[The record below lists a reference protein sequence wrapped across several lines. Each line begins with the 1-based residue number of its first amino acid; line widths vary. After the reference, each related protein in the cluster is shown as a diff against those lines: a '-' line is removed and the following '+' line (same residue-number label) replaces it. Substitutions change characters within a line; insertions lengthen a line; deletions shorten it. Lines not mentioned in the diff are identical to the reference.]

1 MTRKR
6 IRENLYIML
15 FQTNFYEDSDHT
27 QQAEIYLEDL
37 SDPDATKKANAEL
50 KDRFEQ
56 VLSHL
61 EEIDK
66 KIEEKSKGWV
76 LSRIAKVDLTIL
88 RLAVF
93 EMVYDEQVPAG
104 VAINEA
110 VELSKKYGTDKSYRF
125 VNGILASIA
134 KELSKEEEQH

>member
-37 SDPDATKKANAEL
+37 SDPDATKKAKAEL

-93 EMVYDEQVPAG
+93 EMVYEQVPAG